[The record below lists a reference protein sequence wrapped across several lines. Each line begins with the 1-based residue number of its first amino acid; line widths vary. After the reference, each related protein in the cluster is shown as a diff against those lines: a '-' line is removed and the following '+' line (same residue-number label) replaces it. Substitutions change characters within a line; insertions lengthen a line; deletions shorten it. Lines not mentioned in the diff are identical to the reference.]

1 MLRVRRTA
9 YTGALIL
16 SYVVTLL
23 YSQIDPGIFSPMPF
37 GLLVVLTFAL
47 LEAEPAHQKN
57 A

>member
-16 SYVVTLL
+16 SYVVALL

-37 GLLVVLTFAL
+37 GLLVVLTIAL
-47 LEAEPAHQKN
+47 LEAEPERPQTA
-57 A
+57 